1 MRSVEGF
8 RPSFW
13 QCLGFQLGNHWPR
26 PRASKLDK
34 GRTCCTANQEFSQKA
49 FPCAHVL
56 GCEMHFCMLLA
67 AFRFRLN
74 NRSCSASLWRDFRLA
89 LVFFSGICIH
99 SRNEEGNASDK
110 IFRNVALQVI
120 TKCSKTARKELKAV
134 YLWTTLR
141 CCYRA
146 EACLEPATHTGTH
159 SECGSSP
166 S

>member
-1 MRSVEGF
+1 MLVRSWLGKTMREVLLAALMRSRRALCSVEGF

-13 QCLGFQLGNHWPR
+13 QCLGFQLGNHRPR

-49 FPCAHVL
+49 FPYAHVL

-89 LVFFSGICIH
+89 LVLLSGICTH
-99 SRNEEGNASDK
+99 SKNEEGNSSDK
-110 IFRNVALQVI
+110 IFRNVALQVKNP
-120 TKCSKTARKELKAV
+120 TV
-134 YLWTTLR
+134 LR
-141 CCYRA
+141 LR
-146 EACLEPATHTGTH
+146 EK
-159 SECGSSP
+159 S
-166 S
+166 